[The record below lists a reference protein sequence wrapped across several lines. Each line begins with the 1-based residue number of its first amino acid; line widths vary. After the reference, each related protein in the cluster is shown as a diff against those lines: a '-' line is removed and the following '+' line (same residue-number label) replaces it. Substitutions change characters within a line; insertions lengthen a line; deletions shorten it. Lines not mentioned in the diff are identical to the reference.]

1 MFLAASR
8 HRQEEVSLSM
18 KGVLRARTRLLHDRP
33 KLCTSV
39 HAHCHLFKLGLISEL
54 LQRKL
59 IAVRVFPL
67 GLNILESPNLQQSTD
82 FRRQAKCQQLALTV
96 EVWP

>member
-67 GLNILESPNLQQSTD
+67 GLNILESPTFNNQPILD
-82 FRRQAKCQQLALTV
+82 AKPSV
-96 EVWP
+96 NNSP